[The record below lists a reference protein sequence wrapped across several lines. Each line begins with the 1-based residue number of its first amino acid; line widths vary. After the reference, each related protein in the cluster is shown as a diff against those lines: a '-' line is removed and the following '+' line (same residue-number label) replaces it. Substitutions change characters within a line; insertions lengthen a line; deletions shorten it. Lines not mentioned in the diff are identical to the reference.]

1 MAMLSIVVGVRSMRN
16 AGKYVCLTTDV
27 ALNGQMGILFG
38 IRDCGADRALGRNS
52 GLGQRIV
59 TRVEIFTIL
68 VRNSQANGCIYGI
81 GGNSSYLL
89 HLHKHAL
96 VRWKLAIL
104 SKKLLLLRVQ
114 LLQKAMMMLP

>member
-1 MAMLSIVVGVRSMRN
+1 M
-16 AGKYVCLTTDV
+16 GKWTYFSGL
-27 ALNGQMGILFG
+27 GIAVPTVLW
-38 IRDCGADRALGRNS
+38 GRNS

-59 TRVEIFTIL
+59 TRVEIFAIL
-68 VRNSQANGCIYGI
+68 VRNSQAYGCTYGI
-81 GGNSSYLL
+81 GGNSSHLL

-114 LLQKAMMMLP
+114 LLQKEMRCYHDHR